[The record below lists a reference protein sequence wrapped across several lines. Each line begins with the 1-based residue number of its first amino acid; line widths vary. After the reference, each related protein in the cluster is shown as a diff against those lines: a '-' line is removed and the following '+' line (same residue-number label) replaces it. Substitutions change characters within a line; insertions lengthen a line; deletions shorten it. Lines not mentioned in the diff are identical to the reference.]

1 MTSAPELLA
10 PHAVRLAGYTDA
22 AGAAARFGLPA
33 DDTAEHLLDA
43 AARGWVVRVPL
54 TDPPAWSLTDAG
66 RGENERALAREL
78 AGAEVRAPGAAAVVR
93 AGYEEFAELNGRF
106 LDACTRWQLRPVPGD
121 PLAANEHDD
130 WRWDARVIED
140 LGSLGRRLGPLE
152 ARLVAVLDRFA
163 GYATRYALT
172 FGRVERGEHGW
183 VDGVGRDSCHAVWFE
198 LHEDLLATLGIARGS
213 E

>member
-1 MTSAPELLA
+1 MPSAPDLLA
-10 PHAVRLAGYTDA
+10 LHAVRLAGYTDA
-22 AGAAARFGLPA
+22 AGAAARFGLPV
-33 DDTAEHLLDA
+33 DDAGEHLLDA
-43 AARGWVVRVPL
+43 AARGWVTRVPT

-66 RGENERALAREL
+66 RAAGERALAGEL
-78 AGAEVRAPGAAAVVR
+78 AEVETRAPGAAAAVR
-93 AGYEEFAELNGRF
+93 SVYEEFGELNGRF
-106 LDACTRWQLRPVPGD
+106 LQACTRWQLRPVPGD

-163 GYATRYALT
+163 GYAARYASA
-172 FGRVERGEHGW
+172 FDRVERGEHGW

-198 LHEDLLATLGIARGS
+198 LHEDLLATLGIARGT